1 MPSGNG
7 HGLRLIQKFVGGM
20 GQRTAREYFSTS
32 NPFGERGGHGM
43 MKTQINIQDQ
53 FLNRVRRDRKHVV
66 IELTTGRK
74 IEGVI
79 LSFDNFC
86 VVLRGEADQLVYK
99 HAICSISPGERIE
112 FLETR

>member
-1 MPSGNG
+1 MVKN
-7 HGLRLIQKFVGGM
+7 
-20 GQRTAREYFSTS
+20 
-32 NPFGERGGHGM
+32 
-43 MKTQINIQDQ
+43 QINIQDQ
-53 FLNRVRRDRKHVV
+53 FLNRIRRDRKQVV

-86 VVLRGEADQLVYK
+86 VITRGEADQLVYK
-99 HAICSISPGERIE
+99 HAICSVSTGEKIE